1 MLSYTLDDFS
11 RVKNE
16 GIVYTLDKT
25 ISDTIKAI
33 AEEVGNPEYN
43 KTPQFTKNH
52 HHYIKYNSAKQFPAN
67 LKITKKTSK
76 VGIEITIDSIR
87 KYLNKLSD
95 KTYDKLSGKIVDEI
109 QVIMDSRNV
118 SECTTNGDDA
128 KDDSIIKTNMQIIG
142 NEIFKIASSGTFYS
156 EMYARLYFLLMSKF
170 DIMKTIFTENFT
182 TFRDVF
188 YNIEYADPNK
198 DYDAFCENNKANQKR
213 RALALFYVNLMK
225 LGTITHNEIIDI
237 ICEVQAYM
245 KITIMKE
252 NSTSIVDE
260 LSEVLFILVTS
271 SKKELNTHDCWGGIV
286 ENIIEISNTKSKTRP
301 SCTPKTIFKH
311 LDIVDNIMKT

>member
-11 RVKNE
+11 RIKTQ

-25 ISDTIKAI
+25 ISDTIKDI
-33 AEEVGNPEYN
+33 AEEVGNPEYI
-43 KTPQFTKNH
+43 KTPQFTKNIRRH
-52 HHYIKYNSAKQFPAN
+52 MKYNSTKQHPVN
-67 LKITKKTSK
+67 LKITKKISK